1 MSQYRVPSGVL
12 RAQLDGEE
20 VLLNPSR
27 GIYHLVNETGRAV
40 LNRLEEGKTLEQVV
54 DELSITWEQPP
65 ATVEADAQV
74 FVDALLER
82 GLLESAAR

>member
-12 RAQLDGEE
+12 RAELEGEE

-40 LNRLEEGKTLEQVV
+40 LNRLEEGKTLEEVV
-54 DELSITWEQPP
+54 DELSTTWEQPQS
-65 ATVEADAQV
+65 TVQADAQL

>member
-12 RAQLDGEE
+12 RAELDGEE

-54 DELSITWEQPP
+54 DELSTTWEQAP
-65 ATVEADAQV
+65 ATVQADAQV
-74 FVDALLER
+74 FVEALLER

>member
-12 RAQLDGEE
+12 RAELDGQE

-27 GIYHLVNETGRAV
+27 GIYHLVNETGRVV
-40 LNRLEEGKTLEQVV
+40 LNRLEEGKTLEEVI
-54 DELSITWEQPP
+54 DELSTTWKQSP
-65 ATVEADAQV
+65 ATVEADART

-82 GLLESAAR
+82 GLLESAA

>member
-12 RAQLDGEE
+12 RAELDGQE

-40 LNRLEEGKTLEQVV
+40 LNRLEEGKTLKEVV
-54 DELSITWEQPP
+54 DELSTTWEQPP
-65 ATVEADAQV
+65 AAVQADAQV
-74 FVDALLER
+74 FVEALLER